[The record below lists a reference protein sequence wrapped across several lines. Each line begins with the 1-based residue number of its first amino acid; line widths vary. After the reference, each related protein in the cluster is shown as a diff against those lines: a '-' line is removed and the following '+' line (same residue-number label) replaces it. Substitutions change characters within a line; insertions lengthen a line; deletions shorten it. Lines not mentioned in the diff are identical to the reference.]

1 MTILSPCHLATVDFN
16 MPKRLIFLLG
26 GARSGKSQYAEQ
38 WVRDHSAH
46 VLFVATAQAF
56 DDDMRDR
63 IARHRQERPAHWQTL
78 EAPMQTG
85 TAIAEA
91 LAGGPY
97 DTVLL
102 DCLTLLA
109 ANLLLALPEETT
121 QEAVNAAVL
130 AEIDALLEVYNRH
143 TATWLVV
150 SNEVGM
156 GVVPPTKLGRLYRD
170 ALGRANQRIAQHAD
184 EVFLLVAGLP
194 WRLKP

>member
-1 MTILSPCHLATVDFN
+1 
-16 MPKRLIFLLG
+16 MPKRFIFLLG

-38 WVRDHSAH
+38 WVRDHGKN

-56 DDDMRDR
+56 DDDMRER
-63 IARHRQERPAHWQTL
+63 IARHRQQRSAHWHTL
-78 EAPMQTG
+78 ETPMQTG
-85 TAIAEA
+85 AAIAGA
-91 LAGGPY
+91 LNTGGY

-109 ANLLLALPEETT
+109 ANLLLALPEEST
-121 QEAVNAAVL
+121 QEAVNDAVL
-130 AEIDALLEVYNRH
+130 TEVDALLAAYTQH
-143 TATWLVV
+143 AATWLVV

-170 ALGRANQRIAQHAD
+170 ALGRANQRFAQHAD